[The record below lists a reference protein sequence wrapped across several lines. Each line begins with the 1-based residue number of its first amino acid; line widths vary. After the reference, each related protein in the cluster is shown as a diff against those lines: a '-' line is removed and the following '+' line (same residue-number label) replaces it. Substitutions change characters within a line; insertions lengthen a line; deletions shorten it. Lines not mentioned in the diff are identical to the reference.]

1 MPSFEYHCEESE
13 RLFGWRWEELHRWLD
28 EFAGRE
34 SYGSRHRFLRHH
46 EEGINEAVAKFGPDA
61 EPVARRHILSD
72 LEHEG
77 WTTRDPFPRDAD
89 HYRKIGLW

>member
-13 RLFGWRWEELHRWLD
+13 RLFGRRWEEVHSWLD
-28 EFAGRE
+28 EFAGQE
-34 SYGSRHRFLRHH
+34 PYGSRHRFLRHH
-46 EEGINEAVAKFGPDA
+46 EAGIREAVAKFGPEA

-77 WTTRDPFPRDAD
+77 WTRQDPFPRDAD